1 MDTSDLINIRKNLMK
16 KYDWIIM
23 FVFIKKTIIGL
34 LTSLVN
40 DSNYTKGVSLKYQQC
55 MIQLHLINLF
65 PNEYSQ

>member
-1 MDTSDLINIRKNLMK
+1 MK

-55 MIQLHLINLF
+55 MIQLHLINLL
-65 PNEYSQ
+65 PNE